1 MNRPVKVPRR
11 DEEIQVRPSNRNNN
25 LLILESICPIQGKWN
40 KPLSRISCG
49 SKLLKAHIFRH
60 LKIKPNNKKKN
71 WLILMI
77 RNLEKGLAIIWFHR
91 QNSVYSSYKEK
102 CTWQLIQKFYSILHP
117 DVISS
122 HRSWIVSVIRAIIKK
137 SIDPLS
143 ALFQNI
149 GFFSGLTY
157 FYIL

>member
-1 MNRPVKVPRR
+1 
-11 DEEIQVRPSNRNNN
+11 
-25 LLILESICPIQGKWN
+25 
-40 KPLSRISCG
+40 
-49 SKLLKAHIFRH
+49 
-60 LKIKPNNKKKN
+60 
-71 WLILMI
+71 MI

-137 SIDPLS
+137 TEIPNELQSYKTKQ
-143 ALFQNI
+143 FNI
-149 GFFSGLTY
+149 FKNTWNGAD
-157 FYIL
+157 